1 MAQYS
6 IKDLERLSGVK
17 AHTIR
22 IWEQRYGVLK
32 PKRTDTNIRRY
43 EDEELK
49 QILNIAQ
56 MLKHGGK
63 ISKICCL
70 TAQELAKEVDAS
82 ILKITREDEYY
93 SAHVTKL
100 LIAMIELDEQKFEKV
115 ITHLSVKYGF
125 PATMVN
131 VILPFLGRVGVMWL
145 TGEVNVAQEHFI
157 SNLIRQKVIVAI
169 DGLAV
174 APVDAERFILFLPEG
189 ELHELGL
196 LFSKFVLKQNGK
208 NVLYLGQSVPLEDL
222 IEAAEIYNP
231 NQLMTF
237 ITSPNTKANLE
248 DYINNLHRKFPNQ
261 KILIAGAQVN
271 SHCFTDQKNVH
282 FMHIVSDLQ
291 TYLDKHKAVVASS

>member
-22 IWEQRYGVLK
+22 IWEQRYGVLT

-56 MLKHGGK
+56 MLRHGGK
-63 ISKICCL
+63 ISKICGL
-70 TAQELAKEVDAS
+70 SPQELAHQVDAAIQS
-82 ILKITREDEYY
+82 ITQTDEYY
-93 SAHVTKL
+93 AAHVTKL
-100 LIAMIELDEQKFEKV
+100 LIAMIELDEQKFEKA

-125 PATMVN
+125 PATMIN
-131 VILPFLGRVGVMWL
+131 VILPFLGRVGVMWQ

-169 DGLAV
+169 DGLAL
-174 APVDAERFILFLPEG
+174 APAEAERYLLFLPDG

-208 NVLYLGQSVPLEDL
+208 NLLYLGQSVPLNDL
-222 IEAAEIYNP
+222 LQAAEVYKP
-231 NQLMTF
+231 HKLMTF
-237 ITSPNTKANLE
+237 LTAPNTKAHLDDFMATLQN
-248 DYINNLHRKFPNQ
+248 KFPNQ
-261 KILIAGAQVN
+261 LILIAGSQVN
-271 SHCFTDQKNVH
+271 YYQYTSNKNLH
-282 FMHIVSDLQ
+282 FLHRVGDLQ
-291 TYLDKHKAVVASS
+291 AYLDNALVPNS